1 MEKQDWFVL
10 ATLICAIGHTTL
22 SAGPPFELDI
32 IALRKKVNLPRDI
45 GHVKNGKKEYKYCSV
60 SL

>member
-32 IALRKKVNLPRDI
+32 IAPRKKVNLPRDI
-45 GHVKNGKKEYKYCSV
+45 GHVKNGKKEYK
-60 SL
+60 